1 MTHQDL
7 IDRTPAPR
15 TRASLAAGLAE
26 LGLQPG
32 DTVLVHASLSALG
45 WVNGGVVAVLGA
57 LMDRLTERGTLA
69 MPSHSSE
76 LSDPSGWSNP
86 PVPAEWWDEI
96 RATMPA
102 FDPQRTPTYA
112 IGRIAEAFRSWPDVV
127 RSQHPAVS
135 FAAWGRHRH
144 AITDD
149 HGLDFGMGE
158 GSPLARLYE
167 LDAKVLLLG
176 VGYGVNSSF
185 HLAEYR
191 APDAQQVQ
199 MGAPVKTAE
208 GRRWQTYRE
217 IEMREDLFPAL
228 GTDFEALHPVS
239 RGPVGSANSRLFS
252 QPAAVDFAVE
262 WFNKRRRAQAG
273 E

>member
-1 MTHQDL
+1 MTHEEL
-7 IDRTPAPR
+7 MDRTPTPR
-15 TRASLAAGLAE
+15 TRASLADDLAA

-45 WVNGGVVAVLGA
+45 WVNGGVVAVLEA

-69 MPSHSSE
+69 MPAHSSD

-86 PVPAEWWDEI
+86 PVPPEWWDEI

-102 FDPQRTPTYA
+102 FDPARTPTYA
-112 IGRIAEAFRSWPDVV
+112 IGRLAEAFRTWPGVA

-135 FAAWGRHRH
+135 FAAWGQYSQQ
-144 AITDD
+144 ITSG
-149 HGLDFGMGE
+149 HPLDFGMGE
-158 GSPLARLYE
+158 GSPLAQLYD

-176 VGYGVNSSF
+176 VGYGVCSSF

-191 APDAQQVQ
+191 APGAQLVQ
-199 MGAPVKTAE
+199 MGAPIMTAE

-217 IEMREDLFPAL
+217 IEMHEDLFPAL
-228 GTDFEALHPVS
+228 GADFEAAHPVS
-239 RGPVGSANSRLFS
+239 RGLVGSADSRLFS

-262 WFNKRRRAQAG
+262 WVANWRQAHASG
-273 E
+273 